1 MSLTEVEKKIY
12 NSFLIAQRTIKGLP
26 FKLRQNFD
34 KISDAEYTTLKKLS
48 FLFASN
54 KQVDMLAFFTA
65 PYKMYQDE
73 TYFDLQFFKTP
84 KAIACYT
91 AYMRKKET
99 LSPDTEDMINA
110 CKRSCTF
117 ILRYCRTTNI
127 TLSQYKVINLGN
139 TPVVLQ
145 HLRDHKINFYILHGL
160 ECNKTLKLVEPDLLD
175 FFIKDF
181 HDTLNITRTILAQ
194 SQKLKHIISA
204 ALKIIEVQLL
214 QSQATSV

>member
-34 KISDAEYTTLKKLS
+34 KLSDADYIVLKKLN

-54 KQVDMLAFFTA
+54 NEVNMLEFFTA
-65 PYKMYQDE
+65 PYKVYQDE
-73 TYFDLQFFKTP
+73 TYFDLQFFKTS

-91 AYMRKKET
+91 AYTRKKET
-99 LSPDTEDMINA
+99 ASPDTEDTINA

-117 ILRYCRTTNI
+117 ILRYCRANNI
-127 TLSQYKVINLGN
+127 TLAQYRVINLGN
-139 TPVVLQ
+139 NPIVLQ

-160 ECNKTLKLVEPDLLD
+160 ECSKTFKLVEPDLLD

-181 HDTLNITRTILAQ
+181 HDILNKTRLILAQ
-194 SQKLKHIISA
+194 SQKLKHVISA
-204 ALKIIEVQLL
+204 ALKIIETQLL
-214 QSQATSV
+214 QSQTTSV